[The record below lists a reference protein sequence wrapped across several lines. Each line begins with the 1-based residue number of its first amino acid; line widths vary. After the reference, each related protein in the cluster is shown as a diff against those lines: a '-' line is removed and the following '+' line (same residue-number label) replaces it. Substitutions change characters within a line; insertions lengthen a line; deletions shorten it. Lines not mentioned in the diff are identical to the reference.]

1 MRLDIADRVRSGE
14 LTYTQGVTEGMY
26 VPLGEGDVDVTAIV
40 ESLEH
45 SGYAGWYVLE
55 QDTILSGPPS
65 QTGVDPLAD
74 VRTSIAH
81 ITQVAERLEGRH
93 DG

>member
-1 MRLDIADRVRSGE
+1 MAIAFHFAARSDVGMVRTNNE
-14 LTYTQGVTEGMY
+14 
-26 VPLGEGDVDVTAIV
+26 D
-40 ESLEH
+40 

-55 QDTILSGPPS
+55 QDTILTGPPS

-81 ITQVAERLEGRH
+81 ITQVAQRLEGRH